1 MATIPQG
8 KEIVQ
13 SVKDSAKEAKSL
25 KSIIDQALGHNSA
38 ISINWGSLPAELQD
52 IFLDESVTAA
62 EVSNAIGSLAAF
74 QDFWAT
80 HGGNLEKFCKPI
92 V

>member
-1 MATIPQG
+1 MPTIVQG

-38 ISINWGSLPAELQD
+38 ISINWGSLPAELEAV
-52 IFLDESVTAA
+52 LTDESVSAA
-62 EVSNAIGSLAAF
+62 DVSNAIGSLAAF
-74 QDFWAT
+74 QTFWAT